1 MGSLGKAGSPKSP
14 TSPSGSTSR
23 EVRLD
28 HSHVPQS
35 PTISVSSAPRSPVGL
50 ARSEIGQEQAQKIDL
65 QMNMPTPP
73 GSLSRRRNLESPRDS
88 RNISKKSSSNSLTN
102 CLSSQ
107 GPPSEVSSTYT
118 RVDSPEL
125 PAIHFRNVKMG
136 GENDERKSQAIQND
150 LFDSLKIGLDVKHN
164 EKVSKAKKK
173 KDNRSSNPM
182 PEMPNNLGKIKESPV
197 DNRYSLNEES
207 RSKKVLNNEI
217 PPPLPKKQKTESQTR
232 GHGQIQGQQLNNLHS
247 PTSHGRPIVP
257 YQVSNPIVPQM
268 RPTPLVYAGV
278 SHPVNQPI
286 RPAPL
291 QSPQRIN
298 PPQPLFFQNPHVQSM
313 TGNDLPSIDEIPPI
327 PPEERMKMNSMLKEL
342 GQVVHPSHPNRPKLK
357 TNPHKNQNLNSPK
370 EFVQKPEQDQF
381 VTAVYREP
389 LTGPST
395 PQKSP
400 VATPP
405 QVTPTH
411 TQKNTPRTTPHSFD
425 IPLVPSYDQKPLTK
439 LPPRPEVPPR
449 PQELSTRQI
458 QPDNRRISTGSHNSS
473 NSSQSTLTPTSAMP
487 LCASI
492 DGKMMSLLPPPPE
505 SDDTESKLIA
515 ALKRSPSD
523 SAKDSKNHRKSVPQ
537 VKRSNSSPK
546 LRPKVFTTPRS
557 DQISNFTS
565 DEDIESNASQPFSE
579 NSSVVLLQPIELK
592 LARPAYVRQI
602 ANPDHQL
609 KSYIANSDFMS
620 PSMDRQLSR
629 SSDTISSIPYGRQT
643 PKFPLSS
650 SVSTSLTQLLQELAS
665 DHPSL
670 DINLNKDILGE
681 NDSDIEDLL
690 GEVNMNGVHDPQ
702 DDLQVLGAY
711 NMNVSGKKGNKQIS
725 DKNMAENKVP
735 GKGENQVQ
743 INRGVPNPYQ
753 VKRRQNYTIP
763 PRHCRSLDYIPS
775 DREDYVSSNQ
785 SSACGSPKQK
795 HQNPVHA
802 YLMPFFSGRNAM
814 GIESISVSSIASSS
828 EMSKSDPA
836 LNLEVGSSAYESEYD
851 NYRPGMLSDEDFFI
865 PDPVSDMDIE
875 LFDDVNVDN
884 VTVSDQYSI
893 DLPPLPVFPKKKI
906 TDV

>member
-1 MGSLGKAGSPKSP
+1 MAL
-14 TSPSGSTSR
+14 
-23 EVRLD
+23 
-28 HSHVPQS
+28 
-35 PTISVSSAPRSPVGL
+35 PRS
-50 ARSEIGQEQAQKIDL
+50 ETQEHAQKIDL

-73 GSLSRRRNLESPRDS
+73 GSLSRRRNMESPRDS
-88 RNISKKSSSNSLTN
+88 RNPLKKISSNSLKD
-102 CLSSQ
+102 CISSQ
-107 GPPSEVSSTYT
+107 GPPSDLSTTYT

-150 LFDSLKIGLDVKHN
+150 LFDSLKVGLDVKHSDKMG
-164 EKVSKAKKK
+164 KVKKK
-173 KDNRSSNPM
+173 KDNRASNPM
-182 PEMPNNLGKIKESPV
+182 QDTANTVPMVKESPPIN
-197 DNRYSLNEES
+197 NRYSLNEDN
-207 RSKKVLNNEI
+207 RSKKLLNNEI
-217 PPPLPKKQKTESQTR
+217 PPPLPKKQKVENQAR
-232 GHGQIQGQQLNNLHS
+232 GQGQVQGQHFNNLHS
-247 PTSHGRPIVP
+247 PQTSHGRPIVP

-268 RPTPLVYAGV
+268 RATPLVYAGV
-278 SHPVNQPI
+278 SHPINQPM

-291 QSPQRIN
+291 QSPQKVN
-298 PPQPLFFQNPHVQSM
+298 PSPPLFFQNPHVQPV
-313 TGNDLPSIDEIPPI
+313 GNDLPSIEEVPPI

-357 TNPHKNQNLNSPK
+357 TNPHKNQNVPK
-370 EFVQKPEQDQF
+370 EIVQQKTDPEDQF

-389 LTGPST
+389 ITGPST

-400 VATPP
+400 AATPP
-405 QVTPTH
+405 RVTPNH
-411 TQKNTPRTTPHSFD
+411 TQKSTPRTTPNTFET
-425 IPLVPSYDQKPLTK
+425 PLIGNYDQVPLTA
-439 LPPRPEVPPR
+439 LPPRPDVPPR
-449 PQELSTRQI
+449 PQDLQMRQTQVT

-505 SDDTESKLIA
+505 DDTESKLIA

-523 SAKDSKNHRKSVPQ
+523 SSKDRSQNRKSVPQ

-546 LRPKVFTTPRS
+546 VRPKVFTAPLSRN
-557 DQISNFTS
+557 DQLSYFTS
-565 DEDIESNASQPFSE
+565 DEDIESNASHQMSE

-602 ANPDHQL
+602 SNPDHHL
-609 KSYIANSDFMS
+609 KQYIANSAFMN

-629 SSDTISSIPYGRQT
+629 SSDTLSSIPLGQQT

-650 SVSTSLTQLLQELAS
+650 SVSTSLTQLLQELAN

-670 DINLNKDILGE
+670 DINLNKDILGKS
-681 NDSDIEDLL
+681 DSDIEDSL
-690 GEVNMNGVHDPQ
+690 GDILIQNGIDESHHDMQ
-702 DDLQVLGAY
+702 ISGAKSK
-711 NMNVSGKKGNKQIS
+711 NISGKKMDSQTV
-725 DKNMAENKVP
+725 DKNATDSKP
-735 GKGENQVQ
+735 SGKGGKEMQMG
-743 INRGVPNPYQ
+743 RGVPNPYQ

-775 DREDYVSSNQ
+775 DREDNVSSNH

-836 LNLEVGSSAYESEYD
+836 LNVEVGSSAYESEYD
-851 NYRPGMLSDEDFFI
+851 NYRPGMLSDDDFFL
-865 PDPVSDMDIE
+865 PDPVSDMDVE
-875 LFDDVNVDN
+875 MFEDMNVDN

>member
-1 MGSLGKAGSPKSP
+1 MS
-14 TSPSGSTSR
+14 
-23 EVRLD
+23 
-28 HSHVPQS
+28 
-35 PTISVSSAPRSPVGL
+35 SVPRSPV
-50 ARSEIGQEQAQKIDL
+50 APPRSEVGQEHAQKIDL

-88 RNISKKSSSNSLTN
+88 RNPSKKPSSSSLTN

-107 GPPSEVSSTYT
+107 VPPSEVSSTYT

-136 GENDERKSQAIQND
+136 GEGDERKSQAIQND
-150 LFDSLKIGLDVKHN
+150 LFDSLKVGLDVRHGD
-164 EKVSKAKKK
+164 KAGKSKKK
-173 KDNRSSNPM
+173 KENRSSNPV
-182 PEMPNNLGKIKESPV
+182 PEMPNNLSKIKESPT
-197 DNRYSLNEES
+197 DHRYSLNEDS
-207 RSKKVLNNEI
+207 RAKVLNNDI
-217 PPPLPKKQKTESQTR
+217 PPPLPKKQKVENQTR
-232 GHGQIQGQQLNNLHS
+232 GYGYGQYQGQPLNNIQS
-247 PTSHGRPIVP
+247 PMSHGRPIVP

-268 RPTPLVYAGV
+268 RATPLVYAGV
-278 SHPVNQPI
+278 SPPVNQPI

-291 QSPQRIN
+291 QSPQRVN
-298 PPQPLFFQNPHVQSM
+298 PPQPLFFQNPHVQPI
-313 TGNDLPSIDEIPPI
+313 TGNDLPSIDEVPPI

-357 TNPHKNQNLNSPK
+357 TNPHKNQNQAPPPK
-370 EFVQKPEQDQF
+370 DLIVNPEQEDQF

-389 LTGPST
+389 ITGPST

-400 VATPP
+400 APTPP

-425 IPLVPSYDQKPLTK
+425 LPLVPNYDQKPLTK
-439 LPPRPEVPPR
+439 LPPRPDAPQR

-473 NSSQSTLTPTSAMP
+473 NSSQSTLTPTSVMP

-492 DGKMMSLLPPPPE
+492 DGKMMSILPPPPE
-505 SDDTESKLIA
+505 SSDTEDRLIA

-523 SAKDSKNHRKSVPQ
+523 SAKDHKDHRKSVPQ

-546 LRPKVFTTPRS
+546 LRTKVFAAPRS

-565 DEDIESNASQPFSE
+565 DEDLESNASHPFSE

-602 ANPDHQL
+602 ANPDHHI
-609 KSYIANSDFMS
+609 KSYIANTDFMS

-629 SSDTISSIPYGRQT
+629 SSDTISSIPRGRQT

-650 SVSTSLTQLLQELAS
+650 SISTSLTQLLQELAS
-665 DHPSL
+665 DHPAL

-681 NDSDIEDLL
+681 NDSDFEDSL
-690 GEVNMNGVHDPQ
+690 GEIILNGYEPEHNLPVH
-702 DDLQVLGAY
+702 GA
-711 NMNVSGKKGNKQIS
+711 NNINIVGMKGNKKTS
-725 DKNMAENKVP
+725 DKPVTENKSP
-735 GKGENQVQ
+735 GKGENQTP

-775 DREDYVSSNQ
+775 DREDSVSNQ

-795 HQNPVHA
+795 HINPVHA
-802 YLMPFFSGRNAM
+802 YMLPFFSGRNAM

-851 NYRPGMLSDEDFFI
+851 NYRPGMMSDEDFFI
-865 PDPVSDMDIE
+865 PDPISDIDIE

-893 DLPPLPVFPKKKI
+893 DLPPLPVFPRKKI